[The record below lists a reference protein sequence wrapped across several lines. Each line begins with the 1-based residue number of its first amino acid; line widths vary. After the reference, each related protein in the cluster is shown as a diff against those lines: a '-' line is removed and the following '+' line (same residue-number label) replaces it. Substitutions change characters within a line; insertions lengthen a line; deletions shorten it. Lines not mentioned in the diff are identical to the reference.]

1 MDHYS
6 LKYLLDQ
13 RLTTIPRHHWVGKL
27 LSFDFS
33 IEYKSSATNTMVDAL
48 SHRDTDEDNIGG
60 LQAIL
65 APHFDFISRLRHA

>member
-1 MDHYS
+1 
-6 LKYLLDQ
+6 
-13 RLTTIPRHHWVGKL
+13 VGKL